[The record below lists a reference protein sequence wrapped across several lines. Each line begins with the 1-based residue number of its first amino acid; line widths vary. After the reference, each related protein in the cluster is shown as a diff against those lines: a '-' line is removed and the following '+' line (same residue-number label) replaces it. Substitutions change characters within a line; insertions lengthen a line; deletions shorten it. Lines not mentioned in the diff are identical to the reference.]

1 MAKVRP
7 IVVLSLL
14 VLWTVAPAL
23 ACLPNRQM
31 TQAEMAC
38 CKKMAGDCH
47 RGPGQ
52 HPCCKTTSTV
62 DAPVAT
68 VQQASRV
75 HPEFAVLYL
84 NQSSHF
90 WPTAEGEVVQVHPG
104 LPPPA
109 PPGSISTLRI

>member
-31 TQAEMAC
+31 TQAEMA
-38 CKKMAGDCH
+38 GDCH

-52 HPCCKTTSTV
+52 HPCCKTASTV

-84 NQSSHF
+84 NQSSQF
-90 WPTAEGEVVQVHPG
+90 WPTAEGEVVQVHLG